1 MRFFNRKSLPQHR
14 RASTS
19 AICPKLG
26 LTSFCLFLLSFL
38 PCLLPQKASA
48 DAVFI
53 NFPGFNIDNSDLNTG
68 FKAANDDGSA
78 SGGSFSG
85 NLIRVGM
92 FGTPR
97 VIIKSTSGGT
107 GATATAII
115 SGGVV
120 TGFTITNSGSGYSAG
135 TTSISIT
142 GSRGASATASATI
155 SGGAVTGITITNG
168 GSGYENID
176 PTSLIGGLTA
186 ITSPSA
192 ILANLESK
200 FTQYTSFTFL
210 NTLLDGND
218 ASVYPT
224 LDPDTGLPFI
234 NPVDGLPLLPQPL
247 IGANLRGQD
256 IYLLFYN
263 AATTDAA
270 DQLAIFRMKESSM
283 NGPTGVG
290 LAGIF
295 STESDSSAIYESSF
309 NLFFEEADMLLG
321 QYVADTFVLG
331 KLSGGVGQITSA
343 TTKSM
348 NAGATSTY
356 QILSNNGAGTYA
368 LTSKPSW
375 ASIDAATGLITLS
388 PGASIDGSFSLTFTA
403 SNSLTGNTATGSLTV
418 TVQTTT
424 GPAFTS
430 SSAVAAI
437 AGIAFSH
444 TITTDALATF
454 TSPSVPA
461 GLTLD
466 SATGVLS
473 GIPRNAVPV
482 NIEIVAARVSNPTQ
496 TSTQNLTL
504 TVSSPTLAI
513 AALVSGQLTRT
524 AGTAYTI
531 PVTPTAGFPVDS
543 SSITPAISGVTY
555 SSGNLLISSTAA
567 PFAKGTTSQAI
578 TLTLNRTSGL
588 GGSTVSAS
596 LAFNLRL
603 IAPAPTTL
611 TTAGPFEVNV
621 REGYSLQ
628 LATDVSTICPNQNI
642 EIVGTLP
649 LGLTNITAG
658 LRKTGVITGTN
669 TNTTSPWQFPVDV
682 VADTSTFYEGG
693 GTMTFSNVIFQLR
706 NPVPPLITS
715 SLSKLAGVGKFFPLF
730 KLEASGNPSTFTAS
744 GLPPGLALTEEFNIT
759 GTPTQAGI
767 YDVRLDAYNSYR
779 PGSTLASD
787 LQSGTATLR
796 IFVSGS
802 KPTTATPLSGS
813 SNLQVGNAASFSML
827 SAQELGL
834 RISGYGFPPGLSI
847 NSSTGMVTGTPT
859 TAGTYSVT
867 IFIQN
872 GKGWI
877 KKTVPLTVR

>member
-1 MRFFNRKSLPQHR
+1 LSSFCHNSKSVKKFFSVFHPICSDSFFSYLEQHKPTEKQSQFAETNLCDNSMAVQLSTSFFKKLVFLTSMRFFNRKSLPQHR

-26 LTSFCLFLLSFL
+26 LSSFCLFLLFFL
-38 PCLLPQKASA
+38 PCIFPNKASA
-48 DAVFI
+48 DSVII
-53 NFPGFNIDNSDLNTG
+53 NFPGSFDQSSAFRSSN
-68 FKAANDDGSA
+68 ADGSA
-78 SGGSFSG
+78 SESSFGG
-85 NLIRVGM
+85 NLVRVGA
-92 FGTPR
+92 FSDNP
-97 VIIKSTSGGT
+97 
-107 GATATAII
+107 
-115 SGGVV
+115 
-120 TGFTITNSGSGYSAG
+120 
-135 TTSISIT
+135 TT
-142 GSRGASATASATI
+142 
-155 SGGAVTGITITNG
+155 
-168 GSGYENID
+168 
-176 PTSLIGGLTA
+176 LIGGLAA
-186 ITSPSA
+186 ITTPST

-200 FTQYTSFTFL
+200 FTQYMSFTFT
-210 NTLLDGND
+210 NTLLNFGDD
-218 ASVYPT
+218 AIYTAESS
-224 LDPDTGLPFI
+224 
-234 NPVDGLPLLPQPL
+234 
-247 IGANLRGQD
+247 IGSNLRGKD

-263 AATTDAA
+263 AATADAA
-270 DQLAIFRMKESSM
+270 DQLAIFRMKDSSM
-283 NGPTGVG
+283 NGPTGAQ

-295 STESDSSAIYESSF
+295 STDTALPGQPYESSF
-309 NLFFEEADMLLG
+309 NLNTDEVDMLLG
-321 QYVADTFVLG
+321 QYLSASDTFVLG

-348 NAGATSTY
+348 NAGSDSTY
-356 QILSNNGAGTYA
+356 QILSNNGADTYA
-368 LTSKPSW
+368 LSSPHPSW

-388 PGASIDGSFSLTFTA
+388 PEASIDGSFSLTFTA

-621 REGYSLQ
+621 REGYSLR

-642 EIVGTLP
+642 AIVGTLP

-669 TNTTSPWQFPVDV
+669 TNTTLPWQFPVDV

>member
-1 MRFFNRKSLPQHR
+1 MRFFNRQSLRQHR

-19 AICPKLG
+19 SIPPELG
-26 LTSFCLFLLSFL
+26 LSSFGLFLLFLL
-38 PCLLPQKASA
+38 PCILPQKASA

-53 NFPGFNIDNSDLNTG
+53 NFPAALSENTN
-68 FKAANDDGSA
+68 FSSSNTDGSA
-78 SGGSFSG
+78 SGSSFSG
-85 NLIRVGM
+85 NLIR
-92 FGTPR
+92 
-97 VIIKSTSGGT
+97 I
-107 GATATAII
+107 GAFSDNPTA
-115 SGGVV
+115 
-120 TGFTITNSGSGYSAG
+120 
-135 TTSISIT
+135 
-142 GSRGASATASATI
+142 
-155 SGGAVTGITITNG
+155 
-168 GSGYENID
+168 
-176 PTSLIGGLTA
+176 LIGGLTA
-186 ITSPSA
+186 ITTPSA

-200 FTQYTSFTFL
+200 FTQYTSFTFSNSFL
-210 NTLLDGND
+210 SPDTPI
-218 ASVYPT
+218 YPT
-224 LDPDTGLPFI
+224 TDDFG
-234 NPVDGLPLLPQPL
+234 VPLVAQPS
-247 IGANLRGQD
+247 IGASLRGQD

-263 AATTDAA
+263 AATTGAA
-270 DQLAIFRMKESSM
+270 DQLAIFRMKDSLM
-283 NGPTGVG
+283 TGPTGPN

-295 STESDSSAIYESSF
+295 STEVGLGESTYASSF
-309 NLFFEEADMLLG
+309 DLSATKADMLIG
-321 QYVADTFVLG
+321 QYLSSSDTFVLG
-331 KLSGGVGQITSA
+331 KLLGGVGQITSPL
-343 TTKSM
+343 TQTNTVGSEV
-348 NAGATSTY
+348 TY
-356 QILSNNGAGTYA
+356 QITANNGADRFFATTNTG
-368 LTSKPSW
+368 
-375 ASIDAATGLITLS
+375 SIDLTLTNLPVGFSIATNTGVITAATNAVAGTNTIRLV
-388 PGASIDGSFSLTFTA
+388 A
-403 SNSLTGNTATGSLTV
+403 SNSLTASVATNTLTWVLKSSSLTF
-418 TVQTTT
+418 TTT
-424 GPAFTS
+424 TNLISGTAG
-430 SSAVAAI
+430 AAI
-437 AGIAFSH
+437 TNF
-444 TITTDALATF
+444 TF
-454 TSPSVPA
+454 ISTGASPTYNVSSGDLL
-461 GLTLD
+461 GLSLSTN
-466 SATGVLS
+466 GVLS
-473 GIPRNAVPV
+473 GIPTRAGTNGVTIQSSAGGQIGSTSFSLAVG
-482 NIEIVAARVSNPTQ
+482 A
-496 TSTQNLTL
+496 
-504 TVSSPTLAI
+504 PTLAI
-513 AALVSGQLTRT
+513 AALDSNSQLTRT

-531 PVTPTAGFPVDS
+531 PVTIPAGFTVDS
-543 SSITPAISGVTY
+543 GSITPAISGVTY
-555 SSGNLLISSTAA
+555 SAGNLLISSTAA
-567 PFAKGTTSQAI
+567 PFAKGTTSQAV

-588 GGSTVSAS
+588 GGSTVSVS

-621 REGYSLQ
+621 GEGYSLQ

-649 LGLTNITAG
+649 LGLNNNTAG

-669 TNTTSPWQFPVDV
+669 TNTTSPWQFPVNV

-706 NPVPPLITS
+706 NPAAPLITS
-715 SLSKLAGVGKFFPLF
+715 SLSKLAGVGKSFGQY
-730 KLEASGNPSTFTAS
+730 KLEASGAPSAFTAS
-744 GLPPGLALTEEFNIT
+744 GLPPGLALTKEFNIT

>member
-1 MRFFNRKSLPQHR
+1 
-14 RASTS
+14 
-19 AICPKLG
+19 
-26 LTSFCLFLLSFL
+26 
-38 PCLLPQKASA
+38 
-48 DAVFI
+48 
-53 NFPGFNIDNSDLNTG
+53 
-68 FKAANDDGSA
+68 
-78 SGGSFSG
+78 
-85 NLIRVGM
+85 M

-348 NAGATSTY
+348 NAGSDSTY
-356 QILSNNGAGTYA
+356 QILSNNGADTYA
-368 LTSKPSW
+368 LSSPHPIW

-388 PGASIDGSFSLTFTA
+388 PEASIDGSFSLTFTA
-403 SNSLTGNTATGSLTV
+403 LNSLTGNTATGSLTV

-482 NIEIVAARVSNPTQ
+482 NIEIVAARVPNPTQ

-513 AALVSGQLTRT
+513 AALEDDQLTRT
-524 AGTAYTI
+524 AGTTYTI
-531 PVTPTAGFPVDS
+531 PVTIPAGFTVDDYT
-543 SSITPAISGVTY
+543 IVPAISGVTY
-555 SSGNLLISSTAA
+555 SAGNLLISSTAA
-567 PFAKGTTSQAI
+567 PFAKGTTSQAV

-588 GGSTVSAS
+588 GRSTVSAS
-596 LAFNLRL
+596 LNFDLRL
-603 IAPAPTTL
+603 VAPTPTAL
-611 TTAGPFEVNV
+611 TTAGLFEVNV
-621 REGYSLQ
+621 GEDYSLQ
-628 LATDVSTICPNQNI
+628 LLTDVSTICPNQNI
-642 EIVGTLP
+642 SIVGTLP
-649 LGLTNITAG
+649 YPLENKNEKIQVNGIEEVRRSGLIMG
-658 LRKTGVITGTN
+658 KN
-669 TNTTSPWQFPVDV
+669 TSTTLPWEFPVNV

-693 GTMTFSNVIFQLR
+693 GILTIPVIFRLR
-706 NPVPPLITS
+706 NPIAPVITS
-715 SLSKLAGVGKFFPLF
+715 ASTRLAGVGKTFA
-730 KLEASGNPSTFTAS
+730 EYAITADGSPSQFTAT
-744 GLPPGLALTEEFNIT
+744 GLPPGIVLNGANLT
-759 GTPTQAGI
+759 GTPTQAGN

-779 PGSTLASD
+779 PGSTLTSD

-802 KPTTATPLSGS
+802 KPTRATPVSGS

-827 SAQELGL
+827 SAQQLGL
-834 RISGYGFPPGLSI
+834 RISGFGFPPGLSI
-847 NSSTGMVTGTPT
+847 NSSTGLVTGTPT

-867 IFIQN
+867 VFIQN